1 MLLRARLTPGKIELA
16 VGQPKWEGKSAV
28 TLRLSNLLRGNQQT
42 LLTAEVQ
49 PAGSVRYSEIKGLD
63 YSHTTSASLHA
74 DAAEEPRPAHF
85 PVE

>member
-1 MLLRARLTPGKIELA
+1 MLLRARLIPGKIELA

-42 LLTAEVQ
+42 LLIAEVKR
-49 PAGSVRYSEIKGLD
+49 AGSVRYSEIKGLD
-63 YSHTTSASLHA
+63 YSHTRLHA
-74 DAAEEPRPAHF
+74 DAAEEPTPAHF